1 MIEKSDSP
9 ILISLMGFTGFKPY
23 EPIYIYKPSPRFASA
38 CAHLRAFGA
47 TSDGDSASDG
57 DSGLGAGRL
66 RLDQKLAS
74 HLRLV

>member
-47 TSDGDSASDG
+47 TSDGDS
-57 DSGLGAGRL
+57 GLGAGRL